1 MKNLRK
7 VICGVM
13 AVVSIATGIVGVS
26 ADETKWE
33 THYVSAQSGLNCR
46 IKSSTEDSEVIKVFP
61 RGTELQVIGV
71 DETGK
76 WYEVWDG
83 ETQGYCYGTYF
94 VDNKEDLDKQEVTS
108 DSNGKTKG
116 KYLGRF
122 KITHYCPCY
131 TCNGSNS
138 GRTACAGQIIPGQTI
153 AVDPSVIGKLQW
165 VYIDG
170 YGYRRAEDC
179 GAFGADCPEICKLSM
194 NLKKSIP
201 WSPIGRGMLFHY

>member
-138 GRTACAGQIIPGQTI
+138 GRTAWAGQIIPGQTI

-170 YGYRRAEDC
+170 YDYRRAEDC
-179 GAFGADCPEICKLSM
+179 GAFGGNHIDVAVPTHSM
-194 NLKKSIP
+194 ALDMGVVYKDVY
-201 WSPIGRGMLFHY
+201 LAE

>member
-1 MKNLRK
+1 MRNLRK

-13 AVVSIATGIVGVS
+13 AVVSMATGMIGVS

-33 THYVSAQSGLNCR
+33 THYVSAQNGLNCR
-46 IKSSTEDSEVIKVFP
+46 IKPSTEDSEIIKVFP
-61 RGTELQVIGV
+61 KGTELQVIGV

-94 VDNKEDLDKQEVTS
+94 VDNKEDLDKQEVAS

-138 GRTACAGQIIPGQTI
+138 GRTAWAGQIIPGQTI
-153 AVDPSVIGKLQW
+153 AVDSSVIGKLQW

-179 GAFGADCPEICKLSM
+179 GAFGGNHMALDMGVVYKDVYLAE
-194 NLKKSIP
+194 
-201 WSPIGRGMLFHY
+201 

>member
-1 MKNLRK
+1 MKNLKK

-13 AVVSIATGIVGVS
+13 AVVSIATGMMSVS

-46 IKSSTEDSEVIKVFP
+46 IKP
-61 RGTELQVIGV
+61 R
-71 DETGK
+71 
-76 WYEVWDG
+76 
-83 ETQGYCYGTYF
+83 YCYGTYF

-138 GRTACAGQIIPGQTI
+138 GRTAWAGQIIPGQTI
-153 AVDPSVIGKLQW
+153 AVDSSVIGKLQW

-179 GAFGADCPEICKLSM
+179 GAFGGNHIDVAVPTHSMALENLHKPICSVSVGHLRVEVE
-194 NLKKSIP
+194 KS
-201 WSPIGRGMLFHY
+201 LFDRLLPKN

>member
-1 MKNLRK
+1 MRNLRK

-13 AVVSIATGIVGVS
+13 AVVSMATGMMSVS

-33 THYVSAQSGLNCR
+33 THYVSAQNGLNCR
-46 IKSSTEDSEVIKVFP
+46 IKPSTEDSEIIKVFP

-94 VDNKEDLDKQEVTS
+94 VDNKEDLDKQEVAS

-122 KITHYCPCY
+122 KIVHVI
-131 TCNGSNS
+131 
-138 GRTACAGQIIPGQTI
+138 RVMAQIVVVLLGQDKLFL
-153 AVDPSVIGKLQW
+153 VKPSQ
-165 VYIDG
+165 
-170 YGYRRAEDC
+170 
-179 GAFGADCPEICKLSM
+179 
-194 NLKKSIP
+194 SI
-201 WSPIGRGMLFHY
+201 RL

>member
-108 DSNGKTKG
+108 DSMVKQKANILVDLRLHTIVRVIHVMAQIVVAQRGQVKLFLVK
-116 KYLGRF
+116 LLRL
-122 KITHYCPCY
+122 TH
-131 TCNGSNS
+131 
-138 GRTACAGQIIPGQTI
+138 
-153 AVDPSVIGKLQW
+153 L
-165 VYIDG
+165 
-170 YGYRRAEDC
+170 
-179 GAFGADCPEICKLSM
+179 
-194 NLKKSIP
+194 
-201 WSPIGRGMLFHY
+201 

>member
-1 MKNLRK
+1 MRNLRK

-13 AVVSIATGIVGVS
+13 AVVSMATGMIGVS

-33 THYVSAQSGLNCR
+33 THYVSAQNGLNCR
-46 IKSSTEDSEVIKVFP
+46 IKPSTEDSEIIKVFP
-61 RGTELQVIGV
+61 KGTELQVIGV

-76 WYEVWDG
+76 WYEVWNG

-94 VDNKEDLDKQEVTS
+94 VDNKEDLDKQEVAS

-138 GRTACAGQIIPGQTI
+138 GRTAWAGQIIPGQTI
-153 AVDPSVIGKLQW
+153 AVDSSVIGKLQW

-179 GAFGADCPEICKLSM
+179 GAFGGNHIDVAVPTHSM
-194 NLKKSIP
+194 ALDMGVVYKDVY
-201 WSPIGRGMLFHY
+201 LAE

>member
-13 AVVSIATGIVGVS
+13 AVVSIATGIVGVN

-46 IKSSTEDSEVIKVFP
+46 IKPSTEDSEIIKVFP
-61 RGTELQVIGV
+61 KGTELQVIGV

-94 VDNKEDLDKQEVTS
+94 VDNKEDLDKQ
-108 DSNGKTKG
+108 
-116 KYLGRF
+116 
-122 KITHYCPCY
+122 
-131 TCNGSNS
+131 
-138 GRTACAGQIIPGQTI
+138 
-153 AVDPSVIGKLQW
+153 LQ
-165 VYIDG
+165 V
-170 YGYRRAEDC
+170 RV
-179 GAFGADCPEICKLSM
+179 
-194 NLKKSIP
+194 
-201 WSPIGRGMLFHY
+201 

>member
-1 MKNLRK
+1 MRNLRK

-13 AVVSIATGIVGVS
+13 AVVSMATGMIGVS

-33 THYVSAQSGLNCR
+33 THYVSAQNGLNCR
-46 IKSSTEDSEVIKVFP
+46 IKPSTEDSEIIKVFP
-61 RGTELQVIGV
+61 KGTELQVIGV

-83 ETQGYCYGTYF
+83 ETQGYCYGTHF
-94 VDNKEDLDKQEVTS
+94 VDNKEDLDKQEVAS

-138 GRTACAGQIIPGQTI
+138 GRTAWAGQIIP
-153 AVDPSVIGKLQW
+153 VDSSVIGKLQW

-179 GAFGADCPEICKLSM
+179 GAFSGNHIDVAVPTHSM
-194 NLKKSIP
+194 ALDMGVVYKDVY
-201 WSPIGRGMLFHY
+201 LAE

>member
-1 MKNLRK
+1 M
-7 VICGVM
+7 
-13 AVVSIATGIVGVS
+13 
-26 ADETKWE
+26 
-33 THYVSAQSGLNCR
+33 NCR
-46 IKSSTEDSEVIKVFP
+46 IKPSTEDSEIIKVFP
-61 RGTELQVIGV
+61 KGTELQVIGV

-94 VDNKEDLDKQEVTS
+94 VDNKEDLDKQEVAS

-138 GRTACAGQIIPGQTI
+138 GRTAWAGQIIPGQTI
-153 AVDPSVIGKLQW
+153 AVDSSVIGKLQW

-179 GAFGADCPEICKLSM
+179 GAFSGNHIDVAVPTHSM
-194 NLKKSIP
+194 ALDMGVVYKDVY
-201 WSPIGRGMLFHY
+201 LAE

>member
-1 MKNLRK
+1 MRNLRK

-13 AVVSIATGIVGVS
+13 AVVSMATGMIGVS

-33 THYVSAQSGLNCR
+33 THYVSAQNGLNCR
-46 IKSSTEDSEVIKVFP
+46 IKPSTEDSEIIKVFP
-61 RGTELQVIGV
+61 KGTELQVIGV

-94 VDNKEDLDKQEVTS
+94 VDNKEDLDKQEVAS

-138 GRTACAGQIIPGQTI
+138 GRTAWAGQIIPGQTI
-153 AVDPSVIGKLQW
+153 AVDSSVIGKLQW

-170 YGYRRAEDC
+170 YGYRRAEDY
-179 GAFGADCPEICKLSM
+179 GAFGGNHIDVAVPTHSM
-194 NLKKSIP
+194 ALDMGVVYKDVY
-201 WSPIGRGMLFHY
+201 LAE

>member
-1 MKNLRK
+1 MRNLRK

-13 AVVSIATGIVGVS
+13 AVVSMATGMMSVS

-46 IKSSTEDSEVIKVFP
+46 IKPSTEDSEIIKIFP
-61 RGTELQVIGV
+61 KGTELQVIGV

-94 VDNKEDLDKQEVTS
+94 VDNKEDLDKQEIAT

-138 GRTACAGQIIPGQTI
+138 GRTAWAGQIIPGQTI

-179 GAFGADCPEICKLSM
+179 GAFGGNHIDVAVPTHSM
-194 NLKKSIP
+194 ALDMGVVYKDVY
-201 WSPIGRGMLFHY
+201 LAE

>member
-1 MKNLRK
+1 MRNLRK

-13 AVVSIATGIVGVS
+13 AVVSMATGMIGVS

-33 THYVSAQSGLNCR
+33 THYVSAQNGLNCR
-46 IKSSTEDSEVIKVFP
+46 IKPSTEDSEIIKVFP
-61 RGTELQVIGV
+61 KGTELQVIGV

-94 VDNKEDLDKQEVTS
+94 VDNKEDLDKQEVAS

-138 GRTACAGQIIPGQTI
+138 GRTAWAGQIIPGQTNCSQNS
-153 AVDPSVIGKLQW
+153 SVIGKLQW

-170 YGYRRAEDC
+170 YGCRRAEDC
-179 GAFGADCPEICKLSM
+179 GAFGGNHIDVAVPTHSM
-194 NLKKSIP
+194 ALDMGVVYKDVY
-201 WSPIGRGMLFHY
+201 LAE

>member
-1 MKNLRK
+1 MRNLRK

-13 AVVSIATGIVGVS
+13 AVVSMATGMMSVS

-33 THYVSAQSGLNCR
+33 THYVSAQNGLNCR
-46 IKSSTEDSEVIKVFP
+46 IKPSTEDSEIIKVFP
-61 RGTELQVIGV
+61 KGTELQVIGV

-94 VDNKEDLDKQEVTS
+94 VDNKEDLDKQEVAS

-131 TCNGSNS
+131 ACNGSNS
-138 GRTACAGQIIPGQTI
+138 GRTAWAGQIIPGQTI
-153 AVDPSVIGKLQW
+153 AVDSSVIGKLQW

-179 GAFGADCPEICKLSM
+179 GDVAVPTHSM
-194 NLKKSIP
+194 ALDMGVVYKDVY
-201 WSPIGRGMLFHY
+201 LAE

>member
-1 MKNLRK
+1 MRNLRK

-13 AVVSIATGIVGVS
+13 AVVSMATGMMSVS

-33 THYVSAQSGLNCR
+33 THYVSAQNGLNCR
-46 IKSSTEDSEVIKVFP
+46 IKPSTEDSEIIKVFP

-71 DETGK
+71 DGTGK

-94 VDNKEDLDKQEVTS
+94 VDNKEDLDKQEVAS

-138 GRTACAGQIIPGQTI
+138 GRTAWAGQIIPGQTI
-153 AVDPSVIGKLQW
+153 AVDPSVIGKLRW

-179 GAFGADCPEICKLSM
+179 GAFGGNHIDVAVPTHSM
-194 NLKKSIP
+194 ALDMGVVYKDVY
-201 WSPIGRGMLFHY
+201 LAE

>member
-1 MKNLRK
+1 MRNLRK

-13 AVVSIATGIVGVS
+13 AVVSMATGMMSVS

-33 THYVSAQSGLNCR
+33 THYVSAQNGLNCR
-46 IKSSTEDSEVIKVFP
+46 IKPSTEDSEIIKVFP

-71 DETGK
+71 DGTGK

-94 VDNKEDLDKQEVTS
+94 VDNKEDLDKQEVAS

-138 GRTACAGQIIPGQTI
+138 GRTAWAGQIIPGQTI

-170 YGYRRAEDC
+170 YGYSRAEDC
-179 GAFGADCPEICKLSM
+179 GAFGGNPIDVAVPTHSM
-194 NLKKSIP
+194 ALDMGVVYKDVY
-201 WSPIGRGMLFHY
+201 LAE

>member
-1 MKNLRK
+1 MRNLRK

-13 AVVSIATGIVGVS
+13 AVVSMATGMMSVS

-46 IKSSTEDSEVIKVFP
+46 IKPSTEDSEIIKAFP
-61 RGTELQVIGV
+61 KGTELQVIGV

-94 VDNKEDLDKQEVTS
+94 VDNKENLDKQETTS

-138 GRTACAGQIIPGQTI
+138 GRTAWAGQIIPGQTI
-153 AVDPSVIGKLQW
+153 AVDSSVIGKLQW

-179 GAFGADCPEICKLSM
+179 GAFGGNHIDVAVPTHSM
-194 NLKKSIP
+194 ALDMGVVYKDVY
-201 WSPIGRGMLFHY
+201 LAE

>member
-138 GRTACAGQIIPGQTI
+138 GRTAWAGQIIPGQTI
-153 AVDPSVIGKLQW
+153 AVDPSVIGN
-165 VYIDG
+165 YNG
-170 YGYRRAEDC
+170 C
-179 GAFGADCPEICKLSM
+179 T
-194 NLKKSIP
+194 
-201 WSPIGRGMLFHY
+201 

>member
-1 MKNLRK
+1 MRNLRK

-13 AVVSIATGIVGVS
+13 AVVSMATGMIGVS

-33 THYVSAQSGLNCR
+33 THYVSAQNGLNCR
-46 IKSSTEDSEVIKVFP
+46 IKPSTEDSEIIKVFP
-61 RGTELQVIGV
+61 KGTELQVI
-71 DETGK
+71 
-76 WYEVWDG
+76 
-83 ETQGYCYGTYF
+83 
-94 VDNKEDLDKQEVTS
+94 DNKEDLDKQEVAS

-138 GRTACAGQIIPGQTI
+138 GRTAWAGQIIPGQTI
-153 AVDPSVIGKLQW
+153 AVDSSVIGKLQW

-179 GAFGADCPEICKLSM
+179 GAFSGNHIDVAVPTHSM
-194 NLKKSIP
+194 ALDMGVVYKDVY
-201 WSPIGRGMLFHY
+201 LAE

>member
-94 VDNKEDLDKQEVTS
+94 VDNKD
-108 DSNGKTKG
+108 
-116 KYLGRF
+116 
-122 KITHYCPCY
+122 
-131 TCNGSNS
+131 
-138 GRTACAGQIIPGQTI
+138 AGINPRIPST
-153 AVDPSVIGKLQW
+153 
-165 VYIDG
+165 
-170 YGYRRAEDC
+170 
-179 GAFGADCPEICKLSM
+179 
-194 NLKKSIP
+194 
-201 WSPIGRGMLFHY
+201 

>member
-94 VDNKEDLDKQEVTS
+94 VDNKEDLDKQEVAS

-138 GRTACAGQIIPGQTI
+138 GRTAWAGQIIPGQTI
-153 AVDPSVIGKLQW
+153 AVDSSVIGKLQW

-179 GAFGADCPEICKLSM
+179 GAFSGNHIDVAVPTHSM
-194 NLKKSIP
+194 ALDMGVVYKDVY
-201 WSPIGRGMLFHY
+201 LAE

>member
-1 MKNLRK
+1 MRNLRK

-13 AVVSIATGIVGVS
+13 AVVSMATGMMSVS

-33 THYVSAQSGLNCR
+33 THYVSAQNGLNCR
-46 IKSSTEDSEVIKVFP
+46 IKPSTEDSEIIKVFP

-94 VDNKEDLDKQEVTS
+94 VDNKEDLDKQEVAS
-108 DSNGKTKG
+108 DSNDKTKG

-138 GRTACAGQIIPGQTI
+138 GRTSWAGQIIPGQTI

-179 GAFGADCPEICKLSM
+179 GAFSGNHIDVAVPTHSM
-194 NLKKSIP
+194 ALDMGVVYKDVY
-201 WSPIGRGMLFHY
+201 LAE